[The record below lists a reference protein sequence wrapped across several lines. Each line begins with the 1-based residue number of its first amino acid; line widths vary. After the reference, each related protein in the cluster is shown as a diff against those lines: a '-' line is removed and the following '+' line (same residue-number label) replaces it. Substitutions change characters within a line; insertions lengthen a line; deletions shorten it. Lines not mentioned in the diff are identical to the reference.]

1 MNITTFSALKSRNY
15 RLFITGQSISLI
27 GTWMQKTAV
36 SWVIYL
42 LTHSEFMLGLS
53 LFASMFPS
61 FLFSFLGGVVSDRY
75 DRYKVLL
82 LTQIASMVQAAILTI
97 LIWSGYYNVWIILL
111 LSAVLGVINA
121 FDVPARQSLVNEMVD
136 DQKLLPNALA
146 LNSSVVNLSR
156 LIGPAIAGFILQ
168 QFGDTFCF
176 ALNSLSFIAV
186 ISTILMMRLPG
197 FEKPKQQKKV
207 LQDLKDGFRYLQHTP
222 SIRFLILMLAL
233 VSLLVLPFA
242 TLIPVYAKDIFKGD
256 ASTFGI
262 IDGVIGLGA
271 FAGALFL
278 ASLKSATKLRK
289 ILSINTLLFGVG
301 LILFSHLPYYHLALF
316 CAMIAGFGMMS
327 QVTITNTL
335 IQTTVSPRMRGRV
348 ISFYAMAFF
357 GMQPLG
363 GLLVGALSQR
373 IGVADTVLAE
383 GIIAILVGLLHFRF
397 IRKNRQR
404 VSRYKEQ
411 IRRKRM
417 DQLPAPEMTLPV

>member
-1 MNITTFSALKSRNY
+1 
-15 RLFITGQSISLI
+15 
-27 GTWMQKTAV
+27 MQKTAV

-197 FEKPKQQKKV
+197 F
-207 LQDLKDGFRYLQHTP
+207 
-222 SIRFLILMLAL
+222 
-233 VSLLVLPFA
+233 
-242 TLIPVYAKDIFKGD
+242 
-256 ASTFGI
+256 
-262 IDGVIGLGA
+262 
-271 FAGALFL
+271 
-278 ASLKSATKLRK
+278 
-289 ILSINTLLFGVG
+289 
-301 LILFSHLPYYHLALF
+301 
-316 CAMIAGFGMMS
+316 
-327 QVTITNTL
+327 
-335 IQTTVSPRMRGRV
+335 
-348 ISFYAMAFF
+348 
-357 GMQPLG
+357 
-363 GLLVGALSQR
+363 
-373 IGVADTVLAE
+373 
-383 GIIAILVGLLHFRF
+383 
-397 IRKNRQR
+397 
-404 VSRYKEQ
+404 
-411 IRRKRM
+411 
-417 DQLPAPEMTLPV
+417 